1 MTWVILRKITFKEGL
16 VMNIKLSVSCRVSIV
31 ADMFMGKE
39 IDLRKAIL
47 MYGGF
52 NVNANKFSLSADK
65 KLLKYNKVVDLTFD
79 SYAEM
84 VACIDKRIKQIVDY
98 DLATDNWSVQARV
111 DRVEFFRD

>member
-1 MTWVILRKITFKEGL
+1 MKV
-16 VMNIKLSVSCRVSIV
+16 KLSVSCRVSIV

-39 IDLRKAIL
+39 IDLRKAVL

-65 KLLKYNKVVDLTFD
+65 KLLKYTRVVDLTFD
-79 SYAEM
+79 SYSEM
-84 VACIDKRIKQIVDY
+84 VACIEKIIEHIVNE
-98 DLATDNWSVQARV
+98 DLATNNWAVQARI